1 MDKHDIDA
9 IGRVCSLLEER
20 INSIM
25 EIVMDQYPHVI
36 GTNVLIN
43 VATSMLAKALIMAD
57 PLAKGGVDDL
67 AFDIVRLKVKEG
79 TARVHSMMTI
89 EKAKKPMGST
99 STCQPWEPK
108 KH

>member
-1 MDKHDIDA
+1 MEDYEIET

-20 INSIM
+20 INGIM
-25 EIVMDQYPHVI
+25 KIVMDQYPYVI

-43 VATSMLAKALIMAD
+43 VATSMLARALIMAD
-57 PLAKGGVDDL
+57 PLARGGADDL

-89 EKAKKPMGST
+89 EKAKKPMGSA